1 MSSHQ
6 FINKI
11 PKTIVSNPRPPP
23 HPPTKKKKKII
34 NDKCDLKVVYLNL
47 VSRFQERQKL
57 VIESEKFL
65 WGSRTWLTL
74 YVYSLWMESNYFT

>member
-11 PKTIVSNPRPPP
+11 PKTMVSNPP
-23 HPPTKKKKKII
+23 KKKKKII

-57 VIESEKFL
+57 VIESEKSFE
-65 WGSRTWLTL
+65 GAVRG
-74 YVYSLWMESNYFT
+74 

>member
-11 PKTIVSNPRPPP
+11 PKTMVSNPPPP
-23 HPPTKKKKKII
+23 PKKKKKII

-57 VIESEKFL
+57 VIESEKSFE
-65 WGSRTWLTL
+65 GAVRG
-74 YVYSLWMESNYFT
+74 

>member
-11 PKTIVSNPRPPP
+11 PKTMVSNPPPP
-23 HPPTKKKKKII
+23 QKKKKII

-47 VSRFQERQKL
+47 VSRFQEWQKL
-57 VIESEKFL
+57 VIESQKFL
-65 WGSRTWLTL
+65 
-74 YVYSLWMESNYFT
+74 

>member
-11 PKTIVSNPRPPP
+11 PKTMVSNPQKK
-23 HPPTKKKKKII
+23 KKKKKII

-57 VIESEKFL
+57 VIESEKSFE
-65 WGSRTWLTL
+65 GAVRG
-74 YVYSLWMESNYFT
+74 

>member
-11 PKTIVSNPRPPP
+11 PKTMVFNPPP
-23 HPPTKKKKKII
+23 PPQKKKKK

-65 WGSRTWLTL
+65 
-74 YVYSLWMESNYFT
+74 

>member
-11 PKTIVSNPRPPP
+11 PKTMVSNPRPPP
-23 HPPTKKKKKII
+23 TPPPKKKKKII

-47 VSRFQERQKL
+47 VSRFQEWQKL
-57 VIESEKFL
+57 VIESQKFL
-65 WGSRTWLTL
+65 
-74 YVYSLWMESNYFT
+74 